1 MTFFDNVRRQK
12 FLSFSILLF
21 VLAIGILIGTLVS
34 TSARAARGGQV
45 APDATPLTIPSPVQ
59 LPTAFSKLAKQVEP
73 AVVNIESTYE
83 DRTARRSQ
91 RRSRS
96 TNPDD
101 ENQQQQSPEDF
112 LRRFFG
118 GSPFGEMPD
127 QGPRSGT
134 GVGSGVIVD
143 RNGYILTNAHVVQ
156 QPESG
161 RPADRIRVKLH
172 DDSQRYN
179 AKVIGLD
186 TETDLAVIKID
197 ANKPLTPARIG
208 NSDGIEVGDWAVA
221 IGSPLTFESTVTLGI
236 ISAKGRTVP
245 MGGATG
251 SSEFQHFIQTDAAI
265 NPGNSGGPLID
276 ANGNV
281 IGINTLIATDTGGY
295 QGLGFALPINT
306 AANVYN
312 QIIQHG
318 KVTRGSIGVRFTNA
332 EDTSLL
338 KAYGATH
345 GVVVGEVTP
354 DGPSAKAGVKPEDVI
369 VAINGKP
376 IKDGNELVERVAAT
390 PVGSQMTLTVLRG
403 GNKMDLT
410 VTVGDRMVVF
420 QDDPRFRNLRK
431 EEPERGPGTQA
442 RFGIEI
448 QNLPQSQK
456 DRLGFKESN
465 GVLVTN
471 VKTGSFAEDI
481 GLRQDDIILSIN
493 GKPVTTV
500 DDVTR
505 IQDTLK
511 VGDAVAFRVMHASP
525 GAQGRSV
532 EWTSR
537 FVAGTLP
544 ANP

>member
-1 MTFFDNVRRQK
+1 VR
-12 FLSFSILLF
+12 
-21 VLAIGILIGTLVS
+21 
-34 TSARAARGGQV
+34 
-45 APDATPLTIPSPVQ
+45 
-59 LPTAFSKLAKQVEP
+59 
-73 AVVNIESTYE
+73 
-83 DRTARRSQ
+83 
-91 RRSRS
+91 
-96 TNPDD
+96 
-101 ENQQQQSPEDF
+101 
-112 LRRFFG
+112 
-118 GSPFGEMPD
+118 
-127 QGPRSGT
+127 
-134 GVGSGVIVD
+134 
-143 RNGYILTNAHVVQ
+143 
-156 QPESG
+156 
-161 RPADRIRVKLH
+161 LH
-172 DDSQRYN
+172 DDPQRYN

-197 ANKPLTPARIG
+197 ANKALTAAKIG
-208 NSDGIEVGDWAVA
+208 NSDGVEVGDWAVA

-245 MGGATG
+245 TGAGTG
-251 SSEFQHFIQTDAAI
+251 SGEFQHFIQTDAAI

-276 ANGNV
+276 AQGNV
-281 IGINTLIATDTGGY
+281 IGINTLIATETGGY

-318 KVTRGSIGVRFTNA
+318 KVTRGSIGVKFNTG

-338 KAYGATH
+338 KAFGASH
-345 GVVVGEVTP
+345 GVVVGEVVP
-354 DGPSAKAGVKPEDVI
+354 DGPCAKAGVKPEDVI
-369 VAINGKP
+369 VAFNGKP
-376 IKDGNELVERVAAT
+376 IKDGNDLVERVAAT
-390 PVGSQMTLTVLRG
+390 PVGSQVTLTVVRDRG
-403 GNKMDLT
+403 AKKMDLT
-410 VTVGDRMVVF
+410 VTIGDRMVVF

-465 GVLVTN
+465 GVQITN
-471 VKTGSFAEDI
+471 VKSGSFAEDI
-481 GLRQDDIILSIN
+481 GLLQDDIILSIN
-493 GKPVTTV
+493 GKSVANV

-505 IQDTLK
+505 IQDTLRP
-511 VGDAVAFRVMHASP
+511 GDAVAFRVMHPSP

-532 EWTSR
+532 EWVSR